1 MSIRDDRWAAN
12 RPQLEAAAKAAGIE
26 VDVMVK
32 IAGFE
37 SGFNPNA
44 RPVSTSKPELN
55 TVTQYDGTKAISSAH
70 GYGQFLN
77 GTWATMIRTYGEK
90 YGVSNAADLTD
101 AQANAPALREDTR
114 LQASMLAEFTRENIE
129 RAAEYG
135 GKDVDANVY
144 AMHNLGSGDAV
155 KFLGGLR
162 DNPNARVDSV
172 LSAKVISGNPSLYGD
187 GSITLQAAYGKMG
200 DHMDKYQ
207 AYADEATRGLPS
219 GSISAGA
226 QTAAPT
232 RAPRDPMAD
241 GVLAPDER
249 GAPVSQLQ
257 QQLNALG
264 YTGRDGQPLGTDGSY
279 GPNTRH
285 AVERFQQDRGLEVD
299 GIAGRDTLQALRTP
313 EPHAAAMPAQGAAV
327 APGLAAAGA
336 AASVGAAAGASAAAL
351 QQAGAA
357 QDAKAQSAA
366 PLAQPSAAAGSEG
379 VTLNRAY
386 ELTRQFDDVKYGFG
400 DKRPENGRVDCSGW
414 VVRLTNQTMAEVNE
428 QAGRDVFP
436 KSQEFSPGMDHA
448 ARIIEKA
455 TERSGVAL
463 SGAQVNREALREGMI
478 IGEDNGAK
486 GWDAGR
492 FKGID
497 HITMVVRDP
506 TDGELKISQSRG
518 GEGVDL
524 MPLDRYLDQ
533 KNARGVKL
541 FATDPLAAARDMIQE
556 KDGVRAA
563 TTERADA
570 RAGRS
575 ENEHAGPTLRENSRG
590 TNVQALQENLN
601 KLGYTDKAGKPLAA
615 DGIFGHRTEEA
626 VKAFQRENGLSVDG
640 EVGPKSRAALDR
652 AQDAERSGSAPAS
665 GRGEQNVTQ
674 PAGGSTL
681 LSSLLEAA
689 RSGDSAAM
697 RSAMSDLANGPTGR
711 AFSEASAGAQ
721 TQVAQQDMANDRS
734 AGVAAER

>member
-55 TVTQYDGTKAISSAH
+55 TVSQYDGTKAISSAH

-101 AQANAPALREDTR
+101 AQANVPALREDTR
-114 LQASMLAEFTRENIE
+114 LQASMLAEFTRENID

-241 GVLAPDER
+241 GMLAPDER
-249 GAPVSQLQ
+249 GAPVAEMQ

-264 YTGRDGQPLGTDGSY
+264 YTGRDGKPLGTDGSY
-279 GPNTRH
+279 GANTRH

-299 GIAGRDTLQALRTP
+299 GIAGRDTLQALRGAP
-313 EPHAAAMPAQGAAV
+313 EAAAS
-327 APGLAAAGA
+327 APGPSSAAAPALAA
-336 AASVGAAAGASAAAL
+336 AASVGAAAGVGAAAV
-351 QQAGAA
+351 QQATAA
-357 QDAKAQSAA
+357 RETS
-366 PLAQPSAAAGSEG
+366 AQPAAATAEAAASGADG
-379 VTLNRAY
+379 VTLGRAF
-386 ELTRQFDDVKYGFG
+386 ELTRQFDHVKYGFG
-400 DKRPENGRVDCSGW
+400 DKTPENGRVDCSGW

-436 KSQEFSPGMDHA
+436 KNQEFSPGMDHA

-463 SGAQVNREALREGMI
+463 AGAQVNRESLREGMI

-492 FKGID
+492 YKGID

-506 TDGELKISQSRG
+506 TDGALKISQSRG

-556 KDGVRAA
+556 QTGARST
-563 TTERADA
+563 TTEQSVAK
-570 RAGRS
+570 AGRA
-575 ENEHAGPTLRENSRG
+575 ETGQTGPTLRENSRG
-590 TNVQALQENLN
+590 HDVQALQENLS

-626 VKAFQRENGLSVDG
+626 VKAFQRDNGLSADG

-652 AQDAERSGSAPAS
+652 AQQAERSDNAPTT
-665 GRGEQNVTQ
+665 GRTEQSVGRS
-674 PAGGSTL
+674 AGGSTL

-697 RSAMSDLANGPTGR
+697 RNAMSDLANGPTGR
-711 AFSEASAGAQ
+711 AFSDASTGAQ
-721 TQVAQQDMANDRS
+721 AQAAQQDVANDRS